1 MAKKYNKKKKSKY
14 PGYMSFTKGLGL
26 NPAYG
31 EDGGKLYYQQDIG
44 TLPPNFGRETFE
56 FNKKQPLEFGKK
68 PLRFAP
74 ARFIETPPTGLAK
87 IEKNVNEYL
96 GYPMGKAIEDIEQ
109 LAIEGNDPAD
119 NLRHSLAGMYT
130 GEAIANKF
138 PKILQDYTPI
148 PKAVGFLG
156 SNILGVGHELSA
168 LQNRELEGLGTEL
181 MTSAE
186 DLYNNLIGSGISALP
201 FMTTQQKA
209 NLLREMSDR
218 NLLPDGVYDVN
229 EENLYLKKSK
239 SDPGSFAGYKK
250 KQGGWLDEFEEGGF
264 MGKTTVE
271 AGGAKHVVY
280 TGKKG
285 DIMVTH
291 PEMDNGAWDTIN
303 LTEVSDAKSL
313 AQGVDATLD
322 WHRKHPYHKKKKA
335 YGGYTYQDGGRTPI
349 YVDNPRDP
357 RLRAYNDSLN
367 VYNVG
372 ERDFNE
378 ALKTS
383 KYKRVNNPSNYYYQ
397 VTSDLYNTRLKP
409 ESIYEE
415 TSSPYGGSDVFFPR
429 WKKPVQPYKYKKP
442 EVVEEKKVEPVVTK
456 EVKKEEPI
464 DRSILTYRITELP
477 KEEQRGNQRYVATVV
492 PETYQKYGTGFAER
506 YPLTQEQYDAMGA
519 TDTMKSRE
527 GKDVPVK
534 YIKKYGGKYRAPKY
548 NDKRI
553 GRGDDGGEVWLYQQ
567 DMGYLPKFLGT
578 KTVGLQSG
586 FSNALKN
593 AVARNTEQQK
603 EDTNK
608 GYTTVLTDSNIASR
622 EGSGPYLTNEVY
634 SEGDAAAE
642 STSIP
647 GLIRFAKNP
656 IKALEGTLSSADRFI
671 IGLSPF
677 SKMTGT
683 YSDFKPEELE
693 GLSNTLDAAGVVSS
707 VLPLAK
713 TIPLPKG
720 LQKVNRFLNKVE
732 PLPKAQFP
740 PDYNPNIPPTRS
752 YDLNLL
758 VEDWTDISNGLPARN
773 YPDLPLERNE
783 YFQDLI
789 LENQRRET
797 QRRLNLRQQNPP
809 GWEYLNSGTANK
821 SKVNKSG
828 LTKEE
833 AIAKAAEKDKDK
845 LSKMTETEFEN
856 TVVKPNGEIVEYTP
870 AMDLNLQWN
879 QESRKTLVPE
889 AVPLS
894 SKEFE
899 DLFNSRLDLADE
911 IIASRNKS
919 GVEYKL
925 KGLKNNQLTFYTPKQ
940 EIPVQLSPKQIE
952 NIELFNKDPKDFLVN
967 KAGLQQTPDGKW
979 TVMHVDEEFDSI
991 DDVIKFVKEEL
1002 DNEIKPKVI
1011 EGESTW
1017 DVDINPGL
1025 WEGQVQ
1031 DIANVDYY
1039 KSIPGLDMENTMSR
1053 VFADRLSRK
1062 GTGAYES
1069 INEFLKRLNLGRVK
1083 PGFNSQTDF
1092 SRGAWENFI
1101 NSGRGVGFYGN
1112 PSTVYGSL
1120 KSALPYVGISGT
1132 GALYLNNKRNRNQEY
1147 KQGGWLDEL

>member
-14 PGYMSFTKGLGL
+14 PGYMSFNKGLGL

-68 PLRFAP
+68 PLKFAP
-74 ARFIETPPTGLAK
+74 ARFIETPPTGLRK
-87 IEKNVNEYL
+87 IEKDVNEYL
-96 GYPMGKAIEDIEQ
+96 GYPMRKAFEETEA
-109 LAIEGNDPAD
+109 LAPEGEDPAD
-119 NLRHSLAGMYT
+119 NLRHGLAGMYT
-130 GEAIANKF
+130 AEAIANKF
-138 PKILQDYTPI
+138 PKVLQDYTPI

-186 DLYNNLIGSGISALP
+186 DLYNNFIGSGISALP

-209 NLLREMSDR
+209 NLLREMSDK

-229 EENLYLKKSK
+229 GRNLYFKKSE

-250 KQGGWLDEFEEGGF
+250 EQGGWLDEFEEGGF

-335 YGGYTYQDGGRTPI
+335 YGG
-349 YVDNPRDP
+349 
-357 RLRAYNDSLN
+357 
-367 VYNVG
+367 
-372 ERDFNE
+372 
-378 ALKTS
+378 
-383 KYKRVNNPSNYYYQ
+383 
-397 VTSDLYNTRLKP
+397 
-409 ESIYEE
+409 
-415 TSSPYGGSDVFFPR
+415 
-429 WKKPVQPYKYKKP
+429 
-442 EVVEEKKVEPVVTK
+442 
-456 EVKKEEPI
+456 
-464 DRSILTYRITELP
+464 
-477 KEEQRGNQRYVATVV
+477 
-492 PETYQKYGTGFAER
+492 
-506 YPLTQEQYDAMGA
+506 
-519 TDTMKSRE
+519 
-527 GKDVPVK
+527 
-534 YIKKYGGKYRAPKY
+534 KYRAPKY

-567 DMGYLPKFLGT
+567 DLGYLPKFLGT

-608 GYTTVLTDSNIASR
+608 GYSTVLTNKNIVSR
-622 EGSGPYLTNEVY
+622 EGSGPYLTNEVH

-642 STSIP
+642 FTSIP

-707 VLPLAK
+707 LLPLAK

-789 LENQRRET
+789 LENQRKET

-879 QESRKTLVPE
+879 QEARKTLVPE

-1039 KSIPGLDMENTMSR
+1039 KSIPGLDMKNTMSS
-1053 VFADRLSRK
+1053 VFADRLPRK

-1132 GALYLNNKRNRNQEY
+1132 GSWVLNNMKNRKQEY

>member
-1 MAKKYNKKKKSKY
+1 MAKKYKKKKSKY

-44 TLPPNFGRETFE
+44 TLPANFGRETFE

-74 ARFIETPPTGLAK
+74 ARFIETPPTGLRK
-87 IEKNVNEYL
+87 IEKDINKYL
-96 GYPMGKAIEDIEQ
+96 DYPMGKAFEETEA
-109 LAIEGNDPAD
+109 LAPEGEDPAD
-119 NLRHSLAGMYT
+119 NLRHGLAGMYT

-138 PKILQDYTPI
+138 PKVLQDYTPI
-148 PKAVGFLG
+148 PKVAGFLG
-156 SNILGVGHELSA
+156 SNILGVGHELAA
-168 LQNRELEGLGTEL
+168 LQNGEVQSLGTEL
-181 MTSAE
+181 IESGE
-186 DLYNNLIGSGISALP
+186 DLYNNFIGSGISALP

-229 EENLYLKKSK
+229 GRNLYFKKSE

-250 KQGGWLDEFEEGGF
+250 EQGGWLDEFEEGGF

-335 YGGYTYQDGGRTPI
+335 EGGYMKPADLDPATLKKYAEALKIQENSVRSGYDKSTGRWFPHKSYENDPTPTIAYGHRLKPGEDFSKGLTEQEAIDLLYKDIASEQEKAKRVIDKRFKKKGTYDSLSQDKQMLLTDFAYNAVIDKFPAFTKAVVEGDKATMLKEYERSSNGVPLKERNKWTLGIINSLPSKEEEERIKKQQQQIETIDTEKQEISKPWYTKAYDYIRGLMPFEDGGYTYQKGGRTPI

-415 TSSPYGGSDVFFPR
+415 TGSPYGGSDVFFPR

-442 EVVEEKKVEPVVTK
+442 EVAEEEKKVEPVITK

-534 YIKKYGGKYRAPKY
+534 YLKKYGGKYRAPKY

-553 GRGDDGGEVWLYQQ
+553 GRGDDGGEVWLY
-567 DMGYLPKFLGT
+567 
-578 KTVGLQSG
+578 
-586 FSNALKN
+586 
-593 AVARNTEQQK
+593 
-603 EDTNK
+603 
-608 GYTTVLTDSNIASR
+608 
-622 EGSGPYLTNEVY
+622 
-634 SEGDAAAE
+634 
-642 STSIP
+642 
-647 GLIRFAKNP
+647 
-656 IKALEGTLSSADRFI
+656 
-671 IGLSPF
+671 
-677 SKMTGT
+677 
-683 YSDFKPEELE
+683 EE
-693 GLSNTLDAAGVVSS
+693 
-707 VLPLAK
+707 
-713 TIPLPKG
+713 
-720 LQKVNRFLNKVE
+720 
-732 PLPKAQFP
+732 
-740 PDYNPNIPPTRS
+740 
-752 YDLNLL
+752 
-758 VEDWTDISNGLPARN
+758 
-773 YPDLPLERNE
+773 
-783 YFQDLI
+783 
-789 LENQRRET
+789 
-797 QRRLNLRQQNPP
+797 
-809 GWEYLNSGTANK
+809 
-821 SKVNKSG
+821 
-828 LTKEE
+828 
-833 AIAKAAEKDKDK
+833 
-845 LSKMTETEFEN
+845 
-856 TVVKPNGEIVEYTP
+856 
-870 AMDLNLQWN
+870 
-879 QESRKTLVPE
+879 
-889 AVPLS
+889 
-894 SKEFE
+894 
-899 DLFNSRLDLADE
+899 
-911 IIASRNKS
+911 
-919 GVEYKL
+919 
-925 KGLKNNQLTFYTPKQ
+925 
-940 EIPVQLSPKQIE
+940 
-952 NIELFNKDPKDFLVN
+952 
-967 KAGLQQTPDGKW
+967 
-979 TVMHVDEEFDSI
+979 
-991 DDVIKFVKEEL
+991 
-1002 DNEIKPKVI
+1002 
-1011 EGESTW
+1011 
-1017 DVDINPGL
+1017 
-1025 WEGQVQ
+1025 
-1031 DIANVDYY
+1031 
-1039 KSIPGLDMENTMSR
+1039 
-1053 VFADRLSRK
+1053 
-1062 GTGAYES
+1062 
-1069 INEFLKRLNLGRVK
+1069 
-1083 PGFNSQTDF
+1083 
-1092 SRGAWENFI
+1092 
-1101 NSGRGVGFYGN
+1101 
-1112 PSTVYGSL
+1112 
-1120 KSALPYVGISGT
+1120 
-1132 GALYLNNKRNRNQEY
+1132 
-1147 KQGGWLDEL
+1147 GGWLDKL